1 VQRTARERDGLTR
14 PTAEEPCDAAHFDEM
29 RFHRPCWGG
38 FKESLLIL
46 TPLWGNPG
54 VGASGSAQLSTGLS
68 IGCGQ
73 RARVGGGRVVAGCR
87 STVEGGGAGK
97 HGRLAALPTSH
108 VHGYARAYRGGEQPR
123 TSDTRTT
130 TPRPDEPD
138 EARSTE
144 RRVYLSRTSDHTMAR
159 HHSRT
164 NARNVIGHQRRT
176 GTTAGE
182 APPCR

>member
-1 VQRTARERDGLTR
+1 MQRTARERDGLTR

-38 FKESLLIL
+38 YKESLPLL
-46 TPLWGNPG
+46 TARGGTPG

-73 RARVGGGRVVAGCR
+73 PARGGGGRAVAGCR
-87 STVEGGGAGK
+87 STVEGGGGGNC
-97 HGRLAALPTSH
+97 GRLAVLPTSH
-108 VHGYARAYRGGEQPR
+108 GHGYARAYRGGEQAGA
-123 TSDTRTT
+123 SDTRTT

-138 EARSTE
+138 EARSTG

-159 HHSRT
+159 HHKST
-164 NARNVIGHQRRT
+164 NTRNITGHQRRT
-176 GTTAGE
+176 DTTAGE